1 MADLNVHPSLTYLD
15 PPLLESGN
23 INYASFK
30 PVSNGTFNPGD
41 TCLIK
46 LSSTTDFYVPE
57 RSYMK
62 FTFTP
67 SAAGNL
73 NPMGASAVINS
84 VQEQWSGY
92 TMPQFQNYNAKN
104 QIRLNT
110 ASAERRAVQTQ
121 CEMWGTTQTAVTA
134 QDYQIV
140 MPVPSGV
147 EIIDGTY
154 IPLLALN
161 GLEYNFT
168 FEAVVSRVLDAGT
181 YSIKNV
187 EIVAALVTPPADYIN
202 ELSDGLRNGVA
213 LKIGASLYR
222 SYNFQLTSA
231 TNQDILLNTDF
242 YDSLNSITAITH
254 DTASGFFNNSS
265 IVNDFFITIDSKV
278 YPRNKHIIGSQEAI
292 YQQLCSTN
300 SVYSTMN
307 LSPQTFQH
315 YSWKTGLF
323 NTGIQTSNGSITIN
337 TAYGSTPT
345 GATTTFI
352 LSFDALI
359 LISENGVTLLTAG
372 LA

>member
-1 MADLNVHPSLTYLD
+1 MADLNNHPSLTYLA
-15 PPLLESGN
+15 PPLMESGN

-30 PVSNGTFNPGD
+30 PISGGTFNPGE
-41 TCLIK
+41 TCTVK
-46 LSSTTDFYVPE
+46 LTSTTDFFVPE

-67 SAAGNL
+67 SASANL
-73 NPMGASAVINS
+73 NPMGASSIIHS

-92 TMPQFQNYNAKN
+92 TMPQFQNYNTQN

-110 ASAERRAVQTQ
+110 AT
-121 CEMWGTTQTAVTA
+121 VTA

-147 EIIDGTY
+147 EIVDGTY

-168 FEAVVSRVLDAGT
+168 FEAVLTRVLDA
-181 YSIKNV
+181 
-187 EIVAALVTPPADYIN
+187 AALVTPPADYIN
-202 ELSDGLRNGVA
+202 ELTDGLRNGVA

-222 SYNFQLTSA
+222 SYNVQLSSA

-242 YDSLNSITAITH
+242 YDSLNTISAITH

-265 IVNDFFITIDSKV
+265 IVNDFFVTVDSKV
-278 YPRNKHIIGSQEAI
+278 YPRNKHITSSQEII

-300 SVYSTMN
+300 TVYSNMN
-307 LSPQTFQH
+307 LSPQPFQH

-323 NTGIQTSNGSITIN
+323 NTGIKTSNGSITIN